1 VKHIRLQADDIPAA
15 PFLMDRRRT
24 PDRRAIWRGGRRDS
38 DWRERPLGAWSRAHD
53 GQPEPAWKRMLAS
66 LHLW

>member
-1 VKHIRLQADDIPAA
+1 VKHIRLQTDDIPAA

-24 PDRRAIWRGGRRDS
+24 PERRTIWRGGRRDS
-38 DWRERPLGAWSRAHD
+38 DWRNRPLGAWNRVHD
-53 GQPEPAWKRMLAS
+53 AESESSWKRVLAS

>member
-1 VKHIRLQADDIPAA
+1 MKHIRLAADDIPAA

-24 PDRRAIWRGGRRDS
+24 PSRRVVWRGGRRDS
-38 DWRERPLGAWSRAHD
+38 DWRDRPAGAWARMET
-53 GQPEPAWKRMLAS
+53 GPEPAWKKVLGS